1 MNKHKIDYIKD
12 ILYSGGTISQL
23 EAYKLVDDDGFPI
36 PHTRLSDAI
45 FKMRASGIE
54 VESLTPEEANK
65 RLGFH
70 KYNKGQY
77 TVYALKEDKENGGR

>member
-23 EAYKLVDDDGFPI
+23 EAVDLIDEDGHKI
-36 PHTRLSDAI
+36 PYMRLSDAAH
-45 FKMRASGIE
+45 KMKKRGIE
-54 VESLTPEEANK
+54 VESLTPDEANK

>member
-1 MNKHKIDYIKD
+1 MRKNKIDYIKD

-65 RLGFH
+65 RLGYH
-70 KYNKGQY
+70 KYDKGQY
-77 TVYALKEDKENGGR
+77 TVYALKDEKNGGR